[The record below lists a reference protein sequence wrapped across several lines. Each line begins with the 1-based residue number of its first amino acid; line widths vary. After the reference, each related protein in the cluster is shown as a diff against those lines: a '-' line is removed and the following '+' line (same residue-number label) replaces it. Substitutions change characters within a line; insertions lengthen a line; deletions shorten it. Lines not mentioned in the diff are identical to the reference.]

1 MRIPRCTSIEV
12 PIIEELS
19 IKKQPK
25 RPFKFPSH
33 YIRYSLLPNDQLE
46 NLIDY
51 EITEP
56 DLDWLGLNRIPKGLN
71 SDSAPSLIEK
81 TFVVWEN
88 DTSKG
93 QIIPWERAWYLM
105 KEEKVVDDSAND
117 EISKYFEAVFR
128 YWVDKRNDMGRP
140 LIRRF
145 WKSEGIS
152 DSQVKIAF
160 QPRPYCK
167 ERRRLRNSKKNNQE
181 TFEKVKIK

>member
-12 PIIEELS
+12 PIIEEVS
-19 IKKQPK
+19 IKKQSK
-25 RPFKFPSH
+25 KPFKLPSH
-33 YIRYSLLPNDQLE
+33 YIRYSLLPNDQLD

-51 EITEP
+51 ETTES
-56 DLDWLGLNRIPKGLN
+56 DLDWLVHNRNPKGLN
-71 SDSAPSLIEK
+71 LESSTLLEK
-81 TFVVWEN
+81 TFLVWEN

-105 KEEKVVDDSAND
+105 KEEKVVDDSASD
-117 EISKYFEAVFR
+117 EILKYFEAVFR
-128 YWVDKRNDMGRP
+128 YWIEKRNNLGRP

-160 QPRPYCK
+160 QSRPYCK

-181 TFEKVKIK
+181 TYDKVKPT